1 MQDMMWPRKNANI
14 LEYERRSEYK
24 FNLKCSGSI
33 SDNFFEFG
41 DNFYKAAHVIT
52 EHILKRQRIGELDCY
67 FFALAYL
74 YRHSLE
80 LKLKAIA
87 FKYIGDSGEIFI
99 KETFHN
105 LIKILEYIEPF
116 LREEIEADNNAY
128 LWMKDLFEDMNP
140 IDKDSDAFRYPF
152 KIEVKKDEVWGNKHY
167 TIKKFFEGQ
176 KNINL
181 IAFANKMEVAFDIL
195 CSYYNNEKKRYEEYK
210 KYNTIFL
217 EEGGE
222 YYYQSVIGY
231 DYRRDFYGPMV
242 KGYSETAEYLGDLI
256 IEKPQLKE
264 KYFFPMCY
272 LYRNALE
279 LELKQIWF
287 EECAFGFQ
295 ERCKKLLKSKHSFE
309 KLWNMINQDLICH
322 SQGEGDKSVIS
333 YAKHYILQ
341 INALDASS
349 SVFRYPVNKY
359 GKYHFTKNK
368 YVDVKN
374 VGEFFK
380 EISEFLQR
388 VDMMM
393 SDHNQYLAD
402 MEAESVSYYL

>member
-1 MQDMMWPRKNANI
+1 MQDMMWPRENANI
-14 LEYERRSEYK
+14 MYYDKESVYK
-24 FNLKCSGSI
+24 FNLKCSGGVSENF
-33 SDNFFEFG
+33 SKFGDNFFE
-41 DNFYKAAHVIT
+41 AAHVIT
-52 EHILKRQRIGELDCY
+52 KYILERQRIGELDCY

-87 FKYIGDSGEIFI
+87 FKYIEDSGETFI

-116 LREEIEADNNAY
+116 LEEEIEADNNAY
-128 LWMKDLFEDMNP
+128 LWMKAFLVDMNP

-152 KIEVKKDEVWGNKHY
+152 KIEVQKDEVWGVKQY
-167 TIKKFFEGQ
+167 IIKKFFEGQ
-176 KNINL
+176 KHIDL
-181 IAFANKMEVAFDIL
+181 IAFANKMEIVFDML
-195 CSYYNNEKKRYEEYK
+195 CSYYTNEKKKHEEYK
-210 KYNTIFL
+210 DYNTVFL

-231 DYRRDFYGPMV
+231 DYRKDFYAPMV
-242 KGYSETAEYLGDLI
+242 KGYSEAAEYLDDLI
-256 IEKPQLKE
+256 IEDSKLKE
-264 KYFFPMCY
+264 IYFFPMCY

-287 EECAFGFQ
+287 EECAFRFQ

-309 KLWNMINQDLICH
+309 KLWNMINQDLIQH

-349 SVFRYPVNKY
+349 CVFRYPINKH
-359 GKYHFTKNK
+359 GKYYFTNNK
-368 YVDVKN
+368 YVDAKN
-374 VGEFFK
+374 VGEFLK
-380 EISEFLQR
+380 EISEFLQC

-393 SDHNQYLAD
+393 SEHNQYLAD
-402 MEAESVSYYL
+402 MKAEAASYD